1 MRTRLAGDRA
11 TQREFPG
18 RTATLRDVSKQ
29 ASDPRTVLVTGA
41 SSGIGYACAQLL
53 ATRGHTVVGA
63 SRRRVDG
70 VAWRP
75 LVMDVDDDGSV
86 AAGVAEVVR
95 EHGGLDAVV
104 ACAGWGLAGSV
115 EQTPITDA
123 RAQLETLFFGT
134 VRVVTAALPALR
146 ERRGRVVLMSSIGGL
161 IGLPFQAYYSAGKFA
176 LEGWAE
182 ALAWEVAPLGVRVT
196 LVEPGNF
203 HTEFTEGR
211 RVVAVD
217 GDDPY
222 AEARR
227 KAIAQMEHDEVNGK
241 DPARVAAVVEKVLSA
256 RRPPRRVTVGPVMER
271 LGPFAKRLLPYRG
284 FEAAA
289 ASSLL
294 G

>member
-1 MRTRLAGDRA
+1 
-11 TQREFPG
+11 
-18 RTATLRDVSKQ
+18 LRDVSKQ

-86 AAGVAEVVR
+86 AAGVAGVVR

-203 HTEFTEGR
+203 HTGFTEGR

-241 DPARVAAVVEKVLSA
+241 DPARVAAVVEKVLTA